1 MLVNGDIVQIVT
13 HLTDTSRNIPFDN
26 IFNFVAHD
34 VVGDWSDPDALD
46 QVAADWLIGLHLVL
60 APFLSNVVTF
70 DSATFSNL
78 TDGISIGNYNPPAPL
93 VGSVAA
99 QPEPAQVALSFQY
112 VRATRVTRHGS
123 KRFSGVADTL
133 ITDGSGASLAGTAD
147 MVALQDYLASD
158 MDVVTGG
165 GTDASFTPIILRMP
179 ATPIPPT
186 VYNTVSS
193 VEYRGAGSQ
202 NSRKRLL

>member
-1 MLVNGDIVQIVT
+1 MLVDGDIVQIIT

-26 IFNFVAHD
+26 IFNFVAHS
-34 VVGDWSDPDALD
+34 VVGDWSDSDPLD

-70 DSATFSNL
+70 DSANFANL
-78 TDGISIGNYNPPAPL
+78 TNQVDIGSYNPPSPL
-93 VGSVAA
+93 VGSVVAL
-99 QPEPAQVALSFQY
+99 PEPAQVALSFQY
-112 VRATRVTRHGS
+112 VRNSRVTRHGS
-123 KRFSGVADTL
+123 KRFSGVADSL

-147 MVALQDYLASD
+147 MVALQNYLQSD
-158 MDVVTGG
+158 MDAVTGG

-179 ATPIPPT
+179 ATAIPPT
-186 VYNTVSS
+186 VFNGVSS